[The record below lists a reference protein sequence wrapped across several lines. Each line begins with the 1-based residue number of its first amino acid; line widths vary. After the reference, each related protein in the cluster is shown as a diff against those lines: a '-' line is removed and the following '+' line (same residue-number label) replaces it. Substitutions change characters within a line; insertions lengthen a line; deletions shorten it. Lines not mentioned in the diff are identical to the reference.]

1 MNTNQQKVQPMK
13 RLLLILAAICI
24 TSQASAGLLPKF
36 RFGVKAGFDY
46 QSNDIKND
54 IKNLDIKSNSGW
66 FAGVQGDLS
75 WGNIG
80 VRPEVIYSHNK
91 FNVDGAEIADKFKL
105 SKLDIPVLL
114 QYKLLGIVALQAG
127 PSFCVM
133 TDTKGTT
140 EGMQW
145 NIKRPTIGY
154 AAGVEVEI
162 WKIGISARYN
172 GSFKKSEV
180 LGYSTGTNRINTI
193 QLGVGFYF

>member
-1 MNTNQQKVQPMK
+1 MK
-13 RLLLILAAICI
+13 RLLLILAALCI
-24 TSQASAGLLPKF
+24 TTQASAGLMPKF
-36 RFGVKAGFDY
+36 RFGVKAGLDY
-46 QSNDIKND
+46 QSNNFKND
-54 IKNLDIKSNSGW
+54 IANINIKSNSGW

-75 WGNIG
+75 WGNLG
-80 VRPEVIYSHNK
+80 VRPEVIYSHNA
-91 FNVDGAEIADKFKL
+91 FDVDGVVLD
-105 SKLDIPVLL
+105 SKLKLDKIDVPVLL

-127 PSFCVM
+127 PTFCVM
-133 TDTKGTT
+133 TNTSGTT

-172 GSFKKSEV
+172 GSFKASEV
-180 LGYSTGTNRINTI
+180 LGYSTGTNRINTF

>member
-1 MNTNQQKVQPMK
+1 MK
-13 RLLLILAAICI
+13 RLLLILAAIFI
-24 TSQASAGLLPKF
+24 TSQASAGLLPTF
-36 RFGVKAGFDY
+36 RFGVKAGLDY
-46 QSNDIKND
+46 QSNNFKDD
-54 IKNLDIKSNSGW
+54 IKNLDIKANSGW
-66 FAGVQGDLS
+66 FAGVQCDLN
-75 WGNIG
+75 WGNLG

-91 FNVDGAEIADKFKL
+91 FDVDGAGIADKFKL
-105 SKLDIPVLL
+105 GKIDVPVLV

-133 TDTKGTT
+133 TNTSGTT

-172 GSFKKSEV
+172 GSFKASEV
-180 LGYSTGTNRINTI
+180 MGYSTGTNPINTL

>member
-1 MNTNQQKVQPMK
+1 M
-13 RLLLILAAICI
+13 CI

-91 FNVDGAEIADKFKL
+91 FNVDGAEIADKFK
-105 SKLDIPVLL
+105 DAF
-114 QYKLLGIVALQAG
+114 IVAFLDG
-127 PSFCVM
+127 KK
-133 TDTKGTT
+133 TDTRQAI
-140 EGMQW
+140 EL
-145 NIKRPTIGY
+145 
-154 AAGVEVEI
+154 
-162 WKIGISARYN
+162 
-172 GSFKKSEV
+172 FKKQ
-180 LGYSTGTNRINTI
+180 TK
-193 QLGVGFYF
+193 